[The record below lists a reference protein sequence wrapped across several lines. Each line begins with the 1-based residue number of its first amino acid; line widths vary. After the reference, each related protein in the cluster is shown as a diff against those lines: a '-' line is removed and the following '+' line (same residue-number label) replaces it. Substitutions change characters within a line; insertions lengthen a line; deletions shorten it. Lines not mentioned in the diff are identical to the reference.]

1 MKVLVLGWE
10 YPPAVAGGLGAACHG
25 LTTALA
31 DRGHEVIL
39 CTPADGAPADPA
51 PYPGIERVSLGGD
64 ASFSPFHP
72 GAVLD
77 PYAVDTAPGSASAS
91 GSLVP
96 PVPTGAA
103 VAGAASVEAGSTG
116 LGSSRPDSHAQ
127 SARKLYGEDLSTAI
141 QRYSR
146 EAVTRLKGRDF
157 DVVHAHDWMTFP
169 AALRLRFARR
179 RPVCLHVHS
188 TAIDRGGVSAPGP
201 VGSISAVER
210 AGLRTADRVCA
221 VSGFTRDL
229 LVREYRLDPERVSV
243 VHNAAPSGVDSSPER
258 VVGPEGPT
266 VLFVGRLTRQ
276 KGVGFLVRAA
286 ARVLESCPAA
296 RFVFMGEGE
305 DRTRMIEMA
314 AALGIG
320 RRVFFAGG
328 VTSELRDRAYAEAS
342 VFVLSSVSEP
352 FGLTPLEALRGGA
365 APVLTDACGVR
376 EVLPAAPVCPPWDAA
391 GLSAQIVTL
400 LTDEARRL
408 AVVEQ
413 GRAELERL
421 TWAESARH
429 LEAALEMARSTSG
442 RRTTG

>member
-31 DRGHEVIL
+31 DRGHEVVL
-39 CTPADGAPADPA
+39 CTPADGTPANPE
-51 PYPGIERVSLGGD
+51 PYPGIVRVPLGSDLG
-64 ASFSPFHP
+64 FSPFHP
-72 GAVLD
+72 GAILD
-77 PYAVDTAPGSASAS
+77 PYGIDRDPGGAPVHGGAGAAPAVVEPEAPAGGPSSASA
-91 GSLVP
+91 
-96 PVPTGAA
+96 
-103 VAGAASVEAGSTG
+103 
-116 LGSSRPDSHAQ
+116 HAR
-127 SARKLYGEDLSTAI
+127 SARKLYGEDLSSAI

-146 EAVTRLKGRDF
+146 EAVTALVDHDF
-157 DVVHAHDWMTFP
+157 DVIHAHDWMTFP

-188 TAIDRGGVSAPGP
+188 TVIDRGGRAAPGP

-229 LVREYRLDPERVSV
+229 LVREYRLDPGRVSV
-243 VHNAAPSGVDSSPER
+243 VHNAPPAGPMSPPDR
-258 VVGPEGPT
+258 PRDPAGPM

-286 ARVLESCPAA
+286 ARVLESCPDA
-296 RFVFMGEGE
+296 RFVVMGDGE

-328 VTSELRDRAYAEAS
+328 VSSELRDRAYREAS

-376 EVLPAAPVCPPWDAA
+376 EVLPSAPVSPPWDAA
-391 GLSAQIVTL
+391 GLAAQIVGL
-400 LTDEARRL
+400 LSDEEQRLGVVARCRT
-408 AVVEQ
+408 
-413 GRAELERL
+413 ELQRL
-421 TWAESARH
+421 TWAESART
-429 LEAALEMARSTSG
+429 LEAALEQARSTSG
-442 RRTTG
+442 RRISG

>member
-31 DRGHEVIL
+31 DRGHEVTL

-51 PYPGIERVSLGGD
+51 PYPGIERVSLGSD

-72 GAVLD
+72 GAILD
-77 PYAVDTAPGSASAS
+77 PYSVDR
-91 GSLVP
+91 
-96 PVPTGAA
+96 
-103 VAGAASVEAGSTG
+103 VAGAAGAPAGAPPTG
-116 LGSSRPDSHAQ
+116 SAAQGADPKDPGSRSSSSHAQ

-146 EAVTRLKGRDF
+146 EAVTRLADRDF

-169 AALRLRFARR
+169 AALRLRFVRR

-188 TAIDRGGVSAPGP
+188 TAIDRGGASAPGP

-243 VHNAAPSGVDSSPER
+243 VHNAAPSGVNSSPAR
-258 VVGPEGPT
+258 VVGPEGPS

-286 ARVLESCPAA
+286 ARVLESCPSA

-320 RRVFFAGG
+320 RRVFFTGG
-328 VTSELRDRAYAEAS
+328 VSSELRDRAYADAS

-365 APVLTDACGVR
+365 APILTDACGVR
-376 EVLPAAPVCPPWDAA
+376 EVLPSAPVCPPWDAA
-391 GLSAQIVTL
+391 GLSAEIVTL

-413 GRAELERL
+413 GRAELARL

-429 LEAALEMARSTSG
+429 LEAALEQARSTSG
-442 RRTTG
+442 RRSKG

>member
-96 PVPTGAA
+96 PVSSGAA

-169 AALRLRFARR
+169 AALRLRFARPTTR
-179 RPVCLHVHS
+179 VPPRALHGDRPG
-188 TAIDRGGVSAPGP
+188 RG
-201 VGSISAVER
+201 IR
-210 AGLRTADRVCA
+210 AG
-221 VSGFTRDL
+221 
-229 LVREYRLDPERVSV
+229 
-243 VHNAAPSGVDSSPER
+243 
-258 VVGPEGPT
+258 
-266 VLFVGRLTRQ
+266 
-276 KGVGFLVRAA
+276 
-286 ARVLESCPAA
+286 
-296 RFVFMGEGE
+296 
-305 DRTRMIEMA
+305 
-314 AALGIG
+314 
-320 RRVFFAGG
+320 AGG
-328 VTSELRDRAYAEAS
+328 VHQ
-342 VFVLSSVSEP
+342 
-352 FGLTPLEALRGGA
+352 RGGA
-365 APVLTDACGVR
+365 RRAPHGGS
-376 EVLPAAPVCPPWDAA
+376 
-391 GLSAQIVTL
+391 GLRGQ
-400 LTDEARRL
+400 RL
-408 AVVEQ
+408 HQ
-413 GRAELERL
+413 GSPCA
-421 TWAESARH
+421 
-429 LEAALEMARSTSG
+429 
-442 RRTTG
+442 

>member
-31 DRGHEVIL
+31 DRGHEVVL
-39 CTPADGAPADPA
+39 CTPADGTPSDTE
-51 PYPGIERVSLGGD
+51 PYPGIVRVPLGSD
-64 ASFSPFHP
+64 AGFSPFHP
-72 GAVLD
+72 GALLD
-77 PYAVDTAPGSASAS
+77 PYAVDPAPERAPAAPAPETEADPPAESSAS
-91 GSLVP
+91 
-96 PVPTGAA
+96 
-103 VAGAASVEAGSTG
+103 
-116 LGSSRPDSHAQ
+116 SHAR
-127 SARKLYGEDLSTAI
+127 SARKLYGADLSAAI

-146 EAVTRLKGRDF
+146 EAVTALAGHDF
-157 DVVHAHDWMTFP
+157 DVIHAHDWMTFP

-188 TAIDRGGVSAPGP
+188 TVIDRGGRSAPGP

-221 VSGFTRDL
+221 VSGYTRDL
-229 LVREYRLDPERVSV
+229 LVREYRLDPGRVSV
-243 VHNAAPSGVDSSPER
+243 VHNAAPEGVMSPADR
-258 VVGPEGPT
+258 PRDPAGPT

-276 KGVGFLVRAA
+276 KGVGFLIRAA
-286 ARVLESCPAA
+286 ARVLESSPDA
-296 RFVFMGEGE
+296 RFVVMGEGE

-328 VTSELRDRAYAEAS
+328 VSSALRDRAYREAS

-365 APVLTDACGVR
+365 APVLSDACGVR
-376 EVLPAAPVCPPWDAA
+376 EVLPSAPVSPPWDAA
-391 GLSAQIVTL
+391 GLAAQIVAL
-400 LTDEARRL
+400 LTDEEQRL
-408 AVVEQ
+408 GVVAKC
-413 GRAELERL
+413 RSELERL
-421 TWAESARH
+421 TWAESAQT
-429 LEAALEMARSTSG
+429 LEAALEQARSTSG
-442 RRTTG
+442 RRISG

>member
-31 DRGHEVIL
+31 DRGHEVVL
-39 CTPADGAPADPA
+39 CTPADGTPRHPEA
-51 PYPGIERVSLGGD
+51 YPGIVRVPLGSDVG
-64 ASFSPFHP
+64 FSPFHP
-72 GAVLD
+72 GAFLD
-77 PYAVDTAPGSASAS
+77 PYAVDPTPGAAHERAQASAAPAAPEPDGGPATASSASNHARSAS
-91 GSLVP
+91 
-96 PVPTGAA
+96 
-103 VAGAASVEAGSTG
+103 
-116 LGSSRPDSHAQ
+116 Q
-127 SARKLYGEDLSTAI
+127 LYGADLSSAI

-146 EAVTRLKGRDF
+146 EAVGALAEHDF
-157 DVVHAHDWMTFP
+157 DVIHAHDWMTFP

-188 TAIDRGGVSAPGP
+188 TVIDRGGRSAPGP

-221 VSGFTRDL
+221 VSGYTRDL
-229 LVREYRLDPERVSV
+229 LVREYRLDPGRVSV
-243 VHNAAPSGVDSSPER
+243 VHNAAPAGAMSPVDRPR
-258 VVGPEGPT
+258 DPAGPT

-276 KGVGFLVRAA
+276 KGVGFLIRAA
-286 ARVLESCPAA
+286 ARVLESCPNA
-296 RFVFMGEGE
+296 RFVVMGEGE

-314 AALGIG
+314 AALRIG

-328 VTSELRDRAYAEAS
+328 VSSALRDRAYREAS

-376 EVLPAAPVCPPWDAA
+376 EVLPSAPVSPPWDAA
-391 GLSAQIVTL
+391 GLAAQIVAL
-400 LTDEARRL
+400 LTDEEQRL
-408 AVVEQ
+408 RVVAKC
-413 GRAELERL
+413 RSELERL
-421 TWAESARH
+421 TWAESARS
-429 LEAALEMARSTSG
+429 LEAALDQARSTSG
-442 RRTTG
+442 RRIFG

>member
-31 DRGHEVIL
+31 DRGHEVVL
-39 CTPADGAPADPA
+39 CTPADGHPADPA
-51 PYPGIERVSLGGD
+51 PYPGIERVSLGGSG
-64 ASFSPFHP
+64 SFSPFRP
-72 GAVLD
+72 GAILD
-77 PYAVDTAPGSASAS
+77 PYAVDPMSALPGAQEPAFGGPEVGPSGGPAAAGERAASAH
-91 GSLVP
+91 VR
-96 PVPTGAA
+96 
-103 VAGAASVEAGSTG
+103 
-116 LGSSRPDSHAQ
+116 SSK
-127 SARKLYGEDLSTAI
+127 KLYGADLSAAI

-146 EAVTRLKGRDF
+146 EAVTRLAEHEF
-157 DVVHAHDWMTFP
+157 DVIHAHDWMTFP

-188 TAIDRGGVSAPGP
+188 TSVDRGGLSAPGP

-229 LVREYRLDPERVSV
+229 LVQEYRVDPQRVTV
-243 VHNAAPSGVDSSPER
+243 VHNAAPPGALSSPVRE
-258 VVGPEGPT
+258 VGPEGPT

-286 ARVLESCPAA
+286 ARVLESCPSA
-296 RFVFMGEGE
+296 RFVVMGEGE

-365 APVLTDACGVR
+365 APILSDACGVR
-376 EVLPAAPVCPPWDAA
+376 EVLPSAPVVPPWDAA
-391 GLSAQIVTL
+391 GLANQIVEL
-400 LTDEARRL
+400 LSSEPRRL
-408 AVVEQ
+408 ALVEE
-413 GRAELERL
+413 GRAELARL
-421 TWAESARH
+421 TWASSACQ
-429 LEAALEMARSTSG
+429 LEAALEMARSTSA
-442 RRTTG
+442 RRMIR

>member
-31 DRGHEVIL
+31 DRGHEVTL
-39 CTPADGAPADPA
+39 CTPADGAPVHPA
-51 PYPGIERVSLGGD
+51 PYPGIERVFLGSD

-72 GAVLD
+72 GAILD
-77 PYAVDTAPGSASAS
+77 PYAVD
-91 GSLVP
+91 
-96 PVPTGAA
+96 AA
-103 VAGAASVEAGSTG
+103 AGAAGVPATGSIAGAAMNEPGAATDTPGAGGPVS
-116 LGSSRPDSHAQ
+116 GSSISHAQ

-146 EAVTRLKGRDF
+146 EAVTRLADRDF
-157 DVVHAHDWMTFP
+157 DVVHAHDWMTYP

-188 TAIDRGGVSAPGP
+188 TAVDRGGVSAPGP

-221 VSGFTRDL
+221 VSGFTKDL
-229 LVREYRLDPERVSV
+229 LVREYRLDPGRVSV
-243 VHNAAPSGVDSSPER
+243 VHNAAPSGQNSAPER
-258 VVGPEGPT
+258 VVGPEGPS

-286 ARVLESCPAA
+286 ARVLESCPSA

-320 RRVFFAGG
+320 RRVFFTGG
-328 VTSELRDRAYAEAS
+328 VSSELRDRAYADAS

-376 EVLPAAPVCPPWDAA
+376 EVLPSVPVCPPWDAA
-391 GLSAQIVTL
+391 GLSSEIVRL
-400 LTDEARRL
+400 LTDEAARL

-413 GRAELERL
+413 GRAELDRL

-429 LEAALEMARSTSG
+429 LEAALEQARSTSG
-442 RRTTG
+442 RRSTG